1 MLRKI
6 FKWALIVVA
15 VLFILSLLGEDNTTN
30 KDVDTSVI
38 TYESPETL
46 DPQPRGKR
54 TLGIGI
60 SDGSIGFNAAFM
72 IAKEAGAEVVEIP
85 TFWDEI
91 ETSPGAF
98 SGGWL
103 PVADAFYPQSNTKIS
118 ISLNAVDTNKLRLP
132 DDLKDRPFNDPEVI
146 KRYKEF
152 VSFAATQVPN
162 SEVYFVSVG
171 NEVDIYLGNSNKK
184 WQEYSEFFSAVA
196 PHVRKEFGGAAVGV
210 KMSYHTLIDL
220 PENGKSIIEVSDV
233 ILANYYP
240 FQPESYLMHQPA
252 TVYADFKKITEMYP
266 AKKVYF
272 SEIGYPSSKINGSS
286 ELQQALFIKHTFAA
300 WDMYSDQIP
309 FLNFIWLHDISDK
322 DSAGY
327 QEYYGSKNKGF
338 TSYLET
344 LGLRT
349 FDGSDK
355 EAFIELKRA
364 VRERGW

>member
-184 WQEYSEFFSAVA
+184 WQEYSDS
-196 PHVRKEFGGAAVGV
+196 GG
-210 KMSYHTLIDL
+210 SSLNLQTLKNFL
-220 PENGKSIIEVSDV
+220 PG
-233 ILANYYP
+233 
-240 FQPESYLMHQPA
+240 
-252 TVYADFKKITEMYP
+252 T
-266 AKKVYF
+266 
-272 SEIGYPSSKINGSS
+272 INGWVWIS
-286 ELQQALFIKHTFAA
+286 L
-300 WDMYSDQIP
+300 IP
-309 FLNFIWLHDISDK
+309 MVWCLNPIQSRPTVVRC
-322 DSAGY
+322 G
-327 QEYYGSKNKGF
+327 
-338 TSYLET
+338 
-344 LGLRT
+344 RR
-349 FDGSDK
+349 
-355 EAFIELKRA
+355 LKPTPIILTRA
-364 VRERGW
+364 NNPICST